1 MIPTFQ
7 GIKRGFTFAAFLA
20 ARLQSYDLGFT
31 NRMHAHEN
39 LHEKNKEEAG
49 AEQNPVFLVWE
60 AAEFF
65 CFLELVGEVP
75 SISIVG
81 SSVCAQRGQKQG
93 HHQSS
98 SVVQLVLPLLP
109 CLQASGLLK
118 IQ

>member
-49 AEQNPVFLVWE
+49 AEQNPVFLV
-60 AAEFF
+60 
-65 CFLELVGEVP
+65 
-75 SISIVG
+75 
-81 SSVCAQRGQKQG
+81 
-93 HHQSS
+93 
-98 SVVQLVLPLLP
+98 
-109 CLQASGLLK
+109 
-118 IQ
+118 